1 MNTNFIL
8 LQVKLSRSLKMDAK
22 EWMHAMAKAFG
33 KYEYKVK
40 YQNDKGMVE
49 LKSPGWR
56 DDPPNLKAYKAID
69 CILPEFLRAKKQVV
83 QKDVKKKVIKQLTKF
98 KEIE

>member
-1 MNTNFIL
+1 
-8 LQVKLSRSLKMDAK
+8 MDAK
-22 EWMHAMAKAFG
+22 QFMQEMAKAFG

-40 YQNDKGMVE
+40 YQAEAGVIE
-49 LKSPGWR
+49 LKSPGWQ

-69 CILPEFLRAKKQVV
+69 LALPVFLRNTKPQANAR
-83 QKDVKKKVIKQLTKF
+83 DKKKVVKQLTKY